1 MRFRIR
7 SGRVAWRPYLMVAP
21 ALAVILVVFGGGL
34 ALGAMQSLGYLP
46 MLGMTQITLEH
57 YRDLLGDPRFYT
69 ALWLTFAI
77 AAGSTLLATL
87 LAVGGALVLRRT
99 FRGSRVITL
108 IYQLPLP
115 VPHLVAAA
123 GLVMLLTQSGLVA
136 RIFYLAGIISQPGDF
151 PPIFFDRS
159 SLGIV
164 LVYVWKEAP
173 FIGLVLLAVLKGSA
187 LEYEEIAS
195 TLGAGPWQRFRHV
208 LLPLM
213 MPGILSTS
221 VIVFAFMFGSFE
233 IPLLLG
239 VRYPEVLPVMAYR
252 HYIDPDLMQRP
263 AAMTIGIVISVIVV
277 LLLIIYRRILRRA
290 VAP

>member
-1 MRFRIR
+1 MRG
-7 SGRVAWRPYLMVAP
+7 SMATWRPYLMVAP
-21 ALAVILVVFGGGL
+21 ALVVILVVFGGGL
-34 ALGAMQSLGYLP
+34 AMGVVQSMGYLP
-46 MLGMTQITLEH
+46 ILGMTEITWQH
-57 YRDLLGDPRFYT
+57 YRELLGDPRFYT
-69 ALWLTFAI
+69 ALGLTFAI
-77 AAGSTLLATL
+77 AASSTLLATL
-87 LAVGGALVLRRT
+87 LAVGGALALRRS
-99 FRGSRVITL
+99 FRGSRVVTL

-136 RIFYLAGIISQPGDF
+136 RVLYSVGMVNQPSDF
-151 PPIFFDRS
+151 PPLFFDRN

-173 FIGLVLLAVLKGSA
+173 FMGLVLLAVLKGSA
-187 LEYEEIAS
+187 LEYEEVAG
-195 TLGAGPWQRFRHV
+195 TLGASPWQRFRHV

-233 IPLLLG
+233 VPLLLG

-252 HYIDPDLMQRP
+252 LYVDPDLTQRP
-263 AAMTIGIVISVIVV
+263 AAMTIGIVISLIVI
-277 LLLIIYRRILRRA
+277 LLLLVYRWLLRRS
-290 VAP
+290 VAE